1 MEEITGK
8 QKTKSN
14 FLPKEIK
21 VDKTITQ
28 NPQDIAE
35 EFNKF
40 LTSVGPK
47 LAKKILN
54 TEKTFQEEAFKSLK
68 RNKAAGFDYVSNLI
82 NIDAYDSLK
91 KFLFDVFKVSVQQ
104 DSLIA

>member
-8 QKTKSN
+8 QKKNSN

-21 VDKTITQ
+21 VDKTLIQ
-28 NPQDIAE
+28 SPQDIAE

-40 LTSVGPK
+40 LISVGPK
-47 LAKKILN
+47 LAKKIPN

-68 RNKAAGFDYVSNLI
+68 RNKAAGFDYVSSHI

-91 KFLFDVFKVSVQQ
+91 KFLFDFFKVSVQQ